1 MPGGDRELSSQPGD
15 LFQGMDY
22 GKLEKVYSIWICM
35 GERIPGKE
43 QFTVSLYETKKRD
56 IIGATEED
64 RIFKLLQALF
74 SKKLALEEKLER
86 LKSLGIR
93 VDERLEKEVEEMC
106 NLSEGIWQDGVQE
119 GDRRGVERMSSLN
132 LRLLNDQR
140 YEDLKRASTDQEYRD
155 ELFRHY
161 QI

>member
-1 MPGGDRELSSQPGD
+1 
-15 LFQGMDY
+15 
-22 GKLEKVYSIWICM
+22 
-35 GERIPGKE
+35 
-43 QFTVSLYETKKRD
+43 
-56 IIGATEED
+56 
-64 RIFKLLQALF
+64 
-74 SKKLALEEKLER
+74 
-86 LKSLGIR
+86 
-93 VDERLEKEVEEMC
+93 MC